1 MPDVMPALNQFDLV
15 ARDVDAAVAF
25 YRLLGLDIPE
35 TAIWRTPTGA
45 HHVDLRLPN
54 GLTFHIDSP
63 ALAKEYNAGWRP
75 QRGDGAQCVI
85 GFSLPTRAAVDE
97 CHARMTSAGHP
108 SVQPPYDAF
117 WGARYAILQDPDG
130 NHVGIMSPSDAA
142 RRRGP
147 PSI

>member
-1 MPDVMPALNQFDLV
+1 MSDVMPALNQLDIV

-35 TAIWRTPTGA
+35 IAVWRTPTGA
-45 HHVDLRLPN
+45 HHVDLHLPN

-63 ALAKEYNAGWRP
+63 ALAKVYNAGWRP
-75 QRGDGAQCVI
+75 QRGEGSQCVV

-97 CHARMTSAGHP
+97 CHARMTAAGHP
-108 SVQPPYDAF
+108 SVQPPYDTF
-117 WGARYAILQDPDG
+117 WGARYAIVQDPDG
-130 NHVGIMSPSDAA
+130 NHVGIMSPSDPA